1 MRFLILSCL
10 ILCAA
15 SCKTSEKK
23 TSRENTTND
32 IGVPDDLSAISTKS
46 FREFKV
52 LDSKY
57 INNSELWGV
66 FKDDLRDFTE
76 STYNELKPLVLDQDI
91 PTIQKHINARKL
103 SYEQLTK
110 FYLYRIRQF
119 DRENELSLNSV
130 IALNPNIIAEAKQK
144 DRELLNKMLKHPI
157 FGMPILLKDNINT
170 AGIPTTAGAVALK
183 DNTVED
189 AFIVNQLKYKGALI
203 LGKANLS
210 EWAYFFCG
218 DCPSGYSAIG
228 GQTLNRRL

>member
-1 MRFLILSCL
+1 MS
-10 ILCAA
+10 
-15 SCKTSEKK
+15 
-23 TSRENTTND
+23 N
-32 IGVPDDLSAISTKS
+32 DLSAISTKD

-57 INNSELWGV
+57 INTSELWNV
-66 FKDDLRDFTE
+66 FNEDLEDFTE
-76 STYNELKPLVLDQDI
+76 TTYNELKPLVLDQDI
-91 PTIQKHINARKL
+91 PTIQKHIYTRKL

-130 IALNPNIIAEAKQK
+130 IALNPNVIAEAQQK
-144 DRELLNKMLKHPI
+144 DRELRNRMLKHPV

-170 AGIPTTAGAVALK
+170 SEMPTTAGAVALK

-189 AFIVNQLKYKGALI
+189 SFIVNQLKSKGGLI

-228 GQTLNRRL
+228 GQTLNPYGRKTI